1 MVDIYKNIEKYN
13 LNKERK
19 TLIIFNDIIADVL
32 SSKQLQPIV
41 SELFVKGRKLNI
53 YLIFISQS
61 YFAVPKNVRLN
72 FTQYSIMKI
81 LSKQELQQIAFNHL
95 SDIDFEDLMDLYKLC
110 TAKPY
115 SSLVND
121 TTLASDNPLGFR
133 CNLFS
138 KNIKTSH
145 YNWW

>member
-41 SELFVKGRKLNI
+41 SELFVKSRKLNI

-95 SDIDFEDLMDLYKLC
+95 SDIDLEDLMDLYKLC

-145 YNWW
+145 YN

>member
-13 LNKERK
+13 LNKEHK
-19 TLIIFNDIIADVL
+19 TLIIFNDVL

-53 YLIFISQS
+53 YLNFISQS

-95 SDIDFEDLMDLYKLC
+95 SDIYFEDLMDLCKLC

-115 SSLVND
+115 SFLVND
-121 TTLASDNPLGFR
+121 TALASDNPLGFR

-145 YNWW
+145 YN

>member
-61 YFAVPKNVRLN
+61 YFAVLKNVRLN

-115 SSLVND
+115 SFLVND

-145 YNWW
+145 YN